1 MCSPNYTEARPL
13 LVILHDPPEVLA
25 SPDPR
30 TGKIELHNSWLV
42 SRLHSCTANAVR
54 PLTSIKTDI
63 IKTYVDWAVKQ
74 GFAVIDVNLPKHL
87 SDSDD
92 AQEHVESRSI
102 EFRSAEAT
110 QLLTYLWDNYIE
122 LNESSHVFLLGTNIG
137 HSAIIN
143 FIKQDEDRAQQAV
156 TAAISFVEDVPLQ
169 SCRSATNDSL
179 ALWYYNFSLVFVE
192 QEHNFWYSELSR
204 KPKKRFGRV
213 NRSSERTVTE
223 MLIEHKDAV
232 FELLLHDTM
241 DFRSR
246 RIQNMAGIP
255 THASVP
261 QPANT
266 TRTLPPVSNFALS
279 PVPKP
284 VTKQVST
291 LR

>member
-1 MCSPNYTEARPL
+1 M
-13 LVILHDPPEVLA
+13 
-25 SPDPR
+25 
-30 TGKIELHNSWLV
+30 
-42 SRLHSCTANAVR
+42 
-54 PLTSIKTDI
+54 
-63 IKTYVDWAVKQ
+63 KQ

-87 SDSDD
+87 SDFDD
-92 AQEHVESRSI
+92 AQEHAESRSI

-179 ALWYYNFSLVFVE
+179 ALWYYNCSLVFVE

-213 NRSSERTVTE
+213 NRSSERTVTQ
-223 MLIEHKDAV
+223 MLIEHKDVV
-232 FELLLHDTM
+232 FELLLHDTT
-241 DFRSR
+241 DFKSR
-246 RIQNMAGIP
+246 RTQNIASIP
-255 THASVP
+255 AHASVP
-261 QPANT
+261 GQPTNT
-266 TRTLPPVSNFALS
+266 TRSLPPISNFALS

-284 VTKQVST
+284 VTKQVQSPGLPFGNNMDSLGGKNPQT
-291 LR
+291 RSPTTKSFSDVALVPQHRSSQSPTRR